1 MLFLFLAVMSSSRSD
16 IVIVRL
22 SVPKELFRCGSISRP
37 ASSVTHL
44 LMIILLV
51 DLKLTKPI
59 PRPRQFSGTTRANL
73 KQIFGKPHTNLK
85 QILGKSLSNLRH
97 ILGKSWASLRQISDK
112 SLANIRYILGI
123 FRVYLLYISGIS
135 FVYLGQIS
143 SYSRANPR
151 HILGKS

>member
-59 PRPRQFSGTTRANL
+59 SRPRQISGTTRANL
-73 KQIFGKPHTNLK
+73 RQIFGKPHTNLK

-97 ILGKSWASLRQISDK
+97 ILGKSQKTLWKISLISQAHLRQISGQYQ
-112 SLANIRYILGI
+112 ANLRE
-123 FRVYLLYISGIS
+123 ISGK
-135 FVYLGQIS
+135 F
-143 SYSRANPR
+143 
-151 HILGKS
+151 

>member
-59 PRPRQFSGTTRANL
+59 SRPRQISGTTRANL
-73 KQIFGKPHTNLK
+73 RQIFGKPHTNLK

-97 ILGKSWASLRQISDK
+97 ILGKSWASLRQISGK
-112 SLANIRYILGI
+112 YQVYIGH
-123 FRVYLLYISGIS
+123 ISGIS
-135 FVYLGQIS
+135 FVYLEQIS